1 MLTISRDRLLKN
13 KKVIKFHGNEVEN
26 VTILYSIRPNMKPIT
41 TKMEEFDA
49 LKDPRPCKSINI
61 QIVADF
67 VTITFYKQESTNSI
81 MSRELI
87 PLHATEHLWVRDL
100 P

>member
-1 MLTISRDRLLKN
+1 MLTISRDRLLKD